1 MRKTRLAHSRLL
13 ALLSLGLA
21 ACASGAGGRAEEVS
35 AEAEPTGDQISVQVT
50 NDIVPGQTVVV
61 WMVPETGSRR
71 RLGSIPPN
79 ARGSFNYLPGARS
92 MDHRLVAEGDGRGR
106 ETSIRFRLVGISG
119 VRWAL
124 SDPNV
129 RLVR

>member
-21 ACASGAGGRAEEVS
+21 ACASGAGGPAGEVS
-35 AEAEPTGDQISVQVT
+35 AEAEPTGDQISIQVV
-50 NDIVPGQTVVV
+50 NDLVPGQTVVV

-79 ARGSFNYLPGARS
+79 GRGSFNYLPGVRS
-92 MDHRLVAEGDGRGR
+92 MDHRLVAEVNQRAG

-119 VRWAL
+119 VQWNLR
-124 SDPNV
+124 DPNV